1 MSRSLAVAALV
12 GVAAAMPVA
21 AVEIA
26 PNDEAR
32 ARLALEGAR
41 HVYRAAV
48 NLQTNQYAATWKLC
62 RALIDAGTLTK
73 GRAVQ
78 KSLFMESEQLAR
90 VAVQSNPA
98 DSKGHLYLAISVGKL
113 ALFEGGKHKVELSK
127 EVKTEAEQAIALD
140 PAEDAA
146 YHVLGIWNREM
157 VELNFFLR
165 KSAELLYG
173 AFPPASMA
181 AALTDLRR
189 AVELAPTVVSHRV
202 ELGVTLLAAGQRTE
216 GRAQLEAALQMPE
229 TLVTDEYYKAI
240 ARKNL

>member
-12 GVAAAMPVA
+12 GVAASIPVTA
-21 AVEIA
+21 AEIV
-26 PNDEAR
+26 PSDEGR
-32 ARLALEGAR
+32 ARLALESAR
-41 HVYRAAV
+41 HIYQTAV
-48 NLQTNQYAATWKLC
+48 NLQTNQYAATWQLC

-78 KSLFMESEQLAR
+78 KLLFLESERLAR
-90 VAVQSNPA
+90 AAVQTNST

-113 ALFEGGKHKVELSK
+113 ALFEGGKRKVELSK
-127 EVKTEAEQAIALD
+127 EVQTEAEQALALD
-140 PAEDAA
+140 PAEDTA

-173 AFPPASMA
+173 AFPPASLA
-181 AALTDLRR
+181 AAVSNLRR

-202 ELGVTLLAAGQRTE
+202 ELGLTLLAAGQRTA
-216 GRAQLEAALQMPE
+216 GRAQLAEALQMPD
-229 TLVTDEYYKAI
+229 TLVTDDYYKAI